1 MNELIL
7 GIPLLACAGAAL
19 AAALG
24 GRLLPNRTLGW
35 LLAAA
40 PLAAFVVF
48 AMQVPAVVAGEKPH
62 AHWTW
67 MPSLG
72 LSFSLHLDGLSLL
85 FALLVSG
92 IGALVLIYAGYYF
105 APHGDA
111 PAQHESDARF
121 FTYMLAFMA
130 AMLGVVLAGDVI
142 TLFVFW
148 ELTSITSFL
157 LVAYKYKYEEARR
170 GAFMALFIT
179 GGGGIALLGG
189 LVIAAQVAG
198 SSDLTMLLTRGDVL
212 RESALY
218 PVMLGLIALGAFT
231 KSAQFPAHF
240 WLPNAMSAPT
250 PASAFLHS
258 ATMVKAGIYLMARL
272 QPALGGTDMW
282 FWLLSGA
289 GLVTMLTGAII
300 GLRQNDLKGLL
311 AYSTI
316 SQLGTLMLLIGQ
328 RDSAAFKALI
338 VGLLAHALYKGALF
352 LIAGIVD
359 HQTGTRDLRKLGAL
373 NLRAVMRGTLVVGAL
388 AALSMAGLPPMFGFL
403 AKETLLAAA
412 IAPGL
417 PTVAAV
423 ALPLAA
429 VITGALIL
437 VQACSL
443 ILETFFGPNRFRIGG
458 APAAAPPTTG
468 RGRTAKYDEGA
479 AEHAHAP
486 EHDAAPGM
494 LLAPALL
501 AAASLL
507 VAVAPMFTSTTDSTL
522 ALLIAAAAK
531 AAYGAKVKVD
541 LALFTGF
548 NLPLALS
555 MIAIAGGVAIF
566 GLRARWQ
573 NREAYARAP
582 RLAVVKL
589 YGAVLAA
596 LDAAAKLA
604 GRLQNGSIRRYLVVM
619 LTAIGALVALYG
631 RLPFGAEASVSFTEM
646 NWLRVAALLI
656 TCGASIAALLM
667 QRDVLAI
674 LALGASGIA
683 MALLIALEPSPDVA
697 LVQIVVDVLTT
708 AMLLFALKALPQD
721 GGAAQRPFGVPQD
734 KSQSKQDKKAA
745 KRAGVLAHIAPA
757 EMQLRNLL
765 VAVVSGFVM
774 AAICF
779 YALTSRPR
787 ASVVTPYYE
796 ANSKPLTGAADIVG
810 AIVVDFRG
818 FDTMIEI
825 TVFSMAGLTVLTL
838 LRYAAKKHPLPTP
851 PAAPEPATPAVPIRG
866 IAGARLSS
874 FARILGEIV
883 LPVAIVIGM
892 VHMIYGHDQPGDGFT
907 AGVIIALAVAF
918 QHLIFGADEMR
929 TRLPWLKPPV
939 LIGAGLATVFLGS
952 LAPALLGLPT
962 PLGAGQNGAA
972 FFAPLDFGALIGLPL
987 PDGFFISTSWLFE
1000 LAICLAV
1007 LGSGAFMIQTFSQRD
1022 AHFKE

>member
-7 GIPLLACAGAAL
+7 GVPLLACAVAAL
-19 AAALG
+19 AATVLG
-24 GRLLPNRTLGW
+24 RKLPNHLLGW

-40 PLAAFVVF
+40 PLAAFALF
-48 AMQVPAVVAGEKPH
+48 AAQLPAVTGGEKLH
-62 AHWTW
+62 AHWAW

-92 IGALVLIYAGYYF
+92 IGTLVLIYAGYYF

-111 PAQHESDARF
+111 AHPESDARF
-121 FTYMLAFMA
+121 FAYMLAFMA

-157 LVAYKYKYEEARR
+157 LVAYKYKHEEARR

-179 GGGGIALLGG
+179 GGGGIALLAG

-198 SSDLTMLLTRGDVL
+198 TTDLAELLTRGDVL

-218 PVMLGLIALGAFT
+218 PVLLGLIALGAFT

-272 QPALGGTDMW
+272 HPALGGTDLW
-282 FWLLSGA
+282 FWLLSSA

-316 SQLGTLMLLIGQ
+316 SQLGALMLLIGQ
-328 RDSAAFKALI
+328 RESEAFKALI

-352 LIAGIVD
+352 LVAGIVD

-373 NLRAVMRGTLVVGAL
+373 NLRTTMRGTLVVGSL
-388 AALSMAGLPPMFGFL
+388 AAISMAGLPPMFGFL
-403 AKETLLAAA
+403 AKETLFAAVLTHD
-412 IAPGL
+412 L
-417 PTVAAV
+417 PTIAAV
-423 ALPLAA
+423 AFPLAA
-429 VITGALIL
+429 VATGALML

-443 ILETFFGPNRFRIGG
+443 ILETFFGPQRFRL
-458 APAAAPPTTG
+458 AAAGPLPAPHSAG
-468 RGRTAKYDEGA
+468 RGRTSKFDEDAAK
-479 AEHAHAP
+479 HAHAP
-486 EHDAAPGM
+486 DHDAAPGL

-501 AAASLL
+501 AIASLL
-507 VAVAPMFTSTTDSTL
+507 VAIIPMFTSTTDSTL

-555 MIAIAGGVAIF
+555 VVAIAGGALIF

-573 NREAYARAP
+573 NRDAYAAAP
-582 RLAVVKL
+582 RFAVVKI

-596 LDAAAKLA
+596 IDAAARLA

-619 LTAIGALVALYG
+619 LTAIGVLVALFG
-631 RLPFGAEASVSFTEM
+631 RLPFGAEARVALEEL
-646 NWLRVAALLI
+646 NWLRIAALLV

-667 QRDVLAI
+667 KRDVLAI

-708 AMLLFALKALPQD
+708 ALLLFALKSLPQD
-721 GGAAQRPFGVPQD
+721 GGILQRPFGVPQE

-745 KRAGVLAHIAPA
+745 RRAGALAHIAPP
-757 EMQLRNLL
+757 ESQLRNLL
-765 VAVVSGFVM
+765 VAAVSGFVM

-787 ASVVTPYYE
+787 DSVVTPYYE
-796 ANSKPLTGAADIVG
+796 ASSKPLTGSGDIVG

-825 TVFSMAGLTVLTL
+825 TVFSMAGLSVLTL
-838 LRYAAKKHPLPTP
+838 LRYAVKKHPLPSLP
-851 PAAPEPATPAVPIRG
+851 AVAAPTAPQVPIRG
-866 IAGARLSS
+866 IAGAQLSS
-874 FARILGEIV
+874 FARILAEII
-883 LPVAIVIGM
+883 LPVAVVIGL

-918 QHLIFGADEMR
+918 QYLIFGADEMR
-929 TRLPWLKPPV
+929 TRLKWLRPPA
-939 LIGAGLATVFLGS
+939 LIGAGMLTVFLGS
-952 LAPALLGLPT
+952 LAPALLGLPA

-972 FFAPLDFGALIGLPL
+972 FFAPLDFGALLGLPL
-987 PDGFFISTSWLFE
+987 PDGFFFSTSWLFE

-1007 LGSGAFMIQTFSQRD
+1007 LGSAAFMIQTFSQRD
-1022 AHFKE
+1022 AHFSE